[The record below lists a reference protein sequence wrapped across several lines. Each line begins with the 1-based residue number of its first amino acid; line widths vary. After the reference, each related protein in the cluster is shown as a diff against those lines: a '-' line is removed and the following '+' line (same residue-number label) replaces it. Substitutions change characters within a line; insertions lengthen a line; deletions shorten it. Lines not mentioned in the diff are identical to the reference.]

1 MAIKEMNRKVRCD
14 VTGSQKDEGFIDH
27 WLGLAER
34 YSERDLTYES
44 DKLPALSGLAT
55 HFGQLH
61 KQEYHA
67 GIFSGAIAETLLWRP
82 TMPGGLQKPKI

>member
-1 MAIKEMNRKVRCD
+1 MTSFLMEISCSASWAPGFCTPVLIKVRCD

-27 WLGLAER
+27 WLGLAEC

-44 DKLPALSGLAT
+44 DKLPALSGLTT

-61 KQEYHA
+61 KQEYYA
-67 GIFSGAIAETLLWRP
+67 GI
-82 TMPGGLQKPKI
+82 